1 MALLPYFSLLFH
13 SRISLSPDITLYY
26 IHFEINS
33 DPYNLIGSYWFD
45 LLTNHTI
52 IGSKLH
58 FFPSQQESFTK
69 TQQPIRFQGLF
80 KITTQIAGK

>member
-1 MALLPYFSLLFH
+1 MALLPYFSLFFH
-13 SRISLSPDITLYY
+13 SHISLSPDITLYY

-58 FFPSQQESFTK
+58 FFPKPTRKLLLLKHNNQSD
-69 TQQPIRFQGLF
+69 F
-80 KITTQIAGK
+80 KACLK

>member
-13 SRISLSPDITLYY
+13 FHISLSPDITLYY

-33 DPYNLIGSYWFD
+33 DPYNLIGSYWFN

-58 FFPSQQESFTK
+58 FLSQANKK
-69 TQQPIRFQGLF
+69 TLLKHNNQSDF
-80 KITTQIAGK
+80 KACLK

>member
-13 SRISLSPDITLYY
+13 SHISLSPDITLYY

-33 DPYNLIGSYWFD
+33 DPYNLIGPYWFD

-52 IGSKLH
+52 IGFKLH
-58 FFPSQQESFTK
+58 FSQANRKALLKHNNQSD
-69 TQQPIRFQGLF
+69 F
-80 KITTQIAGK
+80 KACLK